1 MAEAAASIH
10 MASTNALHARAG
22 ARHARKIKAARRKF
36 LSYFPDGFRDEDY
49 IERGYKWEAHCQWR
63 EALGQST
70 FKALLR
76 QKRYEDIALR
86 ALRIEGRTN
95 LIFSFEK
102 MALRDGVR
110 GAGAERFA
118 KGLYAFL
125 HGPGTPEKKFEKW
138 VAALSSLP
146 RKQTRVVT
154 WPVTTV
160 FGFIA
165 QPEQHIFI
173 KPNVMRRAAEAL
185 DLSFDYAS
193 RPNWQTYDSAL
204 KLARTLKRELRDLGA
219 RDMIDIQ
226 SFLWVQGS
234 DEYPE

>member
-1 MAEAAASIH
+1 MALSPSARSH
-10 MASTNALHARAG
+10 ALAG
-22 ARHARKIKAARRKF
+22 PPRQIKAARAKF
-36 LSYFPDGFRDEDY
+36 LSYFPEGFRDEDY
-49 IERGYKWEAHCQWR
+49 IERGYKWDAHCQWR

-70 FKALLR
+70 FKTLLR
-76 QKRYEDIALR
+76 QKRYEEIALR
-86 ALRIEGRTN
+86 ALRNEGRTN

-110 GAGAERFA
+110 GAGAGRFA

-125 HGPGTPEKKFEKW
+125 HGRGTPERKFTNW
-138 VAALSSLP
+138 VEALHTLP

-165 QPEQHIFI
+165 QPEQHLFI
-173 KPNVMRRAAEAL
+173 KPIVMRRAAEAL
-185 DLSFDYAS
+185 GMHFAYAS
-193 RPNWQTYDSAL
+193 KPNWETYASAL
-204 KLARTLKRELRDLGA
+204 ELAAALKRELRDLGP

-226 SFLWVQGS
+226 SFFWVLGS
-234 DEYPE
+234 DEYPA

>member
-1 MAEAAASIH
+1 MQIPRFIGMAPSP
-10 MASTNALHARAG
+10 HAQIRT
-22 ARHARKIKAARRKF
+22 RRTDPRSRQLKSARRKF
-36 LSYFPDGFRDEDY
+36 LSYFPDGFRDETY
-49 IERGYKWEAHCQWR
+49 VERDYKWQAHLQWR

-76 QKRYEDIALR
+76 QGRYDEIALR

-102 MALRDGVR
+102 MALRDGIR
-110 GAGAERFA
+110 GKGAEVFA
-118 KGLYAFL
+118 RGLFAFL
-125 HGPGTPEKKFEKW
+125 HGRGTPENRFNAW
-138 VAALSSLP
+138 VAALSTLP

-165 QPEQHIFI
+165 RPSEHLFV
-173 KPNVMRRAAEAL
+173 KPNVMRRAADAMGL
-185 DLSFDYAS
+185 DFEYAA
-193 RPNWQTYDSAL
+193 RPNWRTYASAL
-204 KLARTLKRELRDLGA
+204 ALAEDLKAELRGLGPH
-219 RDMIDIQ
+219 DMIDIQ

-234 DEYPE
+234 DEYS

>member
-1 MAEAAASIH
+1 MAH
-10 MASTNALHARAG
+10 STVSSQATQSRPL
-22 ARHARKIKAARRKF
+22 KAARRKF
-36 LSYFPDGFRDEDY
+36 LNYFPEGFRDPYY
-49 IERGYKWEAHCQWR
+49 IERGYKWDAHCQWR

-76 QKRYEDIALR
+76 EGRHQEIALR
-86 ALRIEGRTN
+86 ALRIEGRTH

-110 GAGAERFA
+110 DHGAERFA
-118 KGLYAFL
+118 KGLYGFL
-125 HGPGTPEKKFEKW
+125 YGAGTPEEKFGKW
-138 VAALSSLP
+138 VDVLGSLP
-146 RKQTRVVT
+146 RKQTRVLT

-165 QPEQHIFI
+165 QPEQHLFI
-173 KPNVMRRAAEAL
+173 KPNVMRRAAEAM
-185 DLSFDYAS
+185 DLAFDYQS
-193 RPNWQTYDSAL
+193 RPNWRTYASGLSLA
-204 KLARTLKRELRDLGA
+204 KLLKRELRDLGP

-234 DEYPE
+234 EEYPA